1 VVQLLHLRRDPRQRG
16 GARPGD
22 LPSVA
27 DRHGGLLTTLND
39 IFLGVFVVELAIRLV
54 GFGSRPQD
62 FFRSGWNVFDFLVV
76 AASFT
81 PGLRENAMLLRIARL
96 ARVLRIVRLL
106 PDLRVLVVAIGR
118 SIPGVLS
125 LAVLAL
131 LVLFVYGMIGWT
143 IFDDHAPEQYGTIGE
158 AMLTLFVTLTLENL
172 PEQIALGRD
181 LSEWTLLYF
190 ISYALI
196 AAFLIFNILI
206 GVVIN
211 SLEEAR
217 AIEHA
222 RERADRLE
230 HGGDAGPT
238 SRIACT
244 RSASRSTRSRPT
256 CATAHP
262 ERRSGCHRGFALG
275 GDPGQFLLALDVVG
289 ILGHAERRRLLGIVG
304 HPGRDRLIEVAH

>member
-1 VVQLLHLRRDPRQRG
+1 MRRRPSTDDREDHDNRHAIVRFCADLADSAAFNFFIFGVILANAAVLGIETYPRM
-16 GARPGD
+16 AADYGD
-22 LPSVA
+22 LL
-27 DRHGGLLTTLND
+27 RLLND
-39 IFLGVFVVELAIRLV
+39 VFLGVFVVELAIRLV
-54 GFGSRPQD
+54 GFGRRPQD
-62 FFRSGWNVFDFLVV
+62 FFRSGWNVFDFVVV
-76 AASFT
+76 AASFA

-106 PDLRVLVVAIGR
+106 PDLRVLVIAIGR
-118 SIPGVLS
+118 SIPGVVS

-143 IFDDHAPEQYGTIGE
+143 IFQDHAPQQYGTIGE
-158 AMLTLFVTLTLENL
+158 AMLTLFVALTLENL
-172 PEQIALGRD
+172 PEQLALGRD

-230 HGGDAGPT
+230 HGGPAGPT
-238 SRIACT
+238 IEDRVADV
-244 RSASRSTRSRPT
+244 REAL
-256 CATAHP
+256 TAL
-262 ERRSGCHRGFALG
+262 EADL
-275 GDPGQFLLALDVVG
+275 
-289 ILGHAERRRLLGIVG
+289 
-304 HPGRDRLIEVAH
+304 RDRG